1 MPHLTLEY
9 SANLGGLVD
18 IDALCDALAS
28 AILESGLFEIG
39 AIRVRALRAE
49 AYAIADRHV
58 DNAFIDMSFRIGAG
72 RTDEEKQQ
80 AGALIFARANATL
93 AELFNRPHFALSLE
107 IREIDPALSWKNNAI
122 HPRLRAAG

>member
-80 AGALIFARANATL
+80 AGALIFARANAT
-93 AELFNRPHFALSLE
+93 RCCSP
-107 IREIDPALSWKNNAI
+107 RESRLTDPLTWGTPSSES
-122 HPRLRAAG
+122 RLVARVR